1 LGGAPLEKPPSMNQ
15 ITPKQT
21 ADRPAIGAGQAADTT
36 TLAVLELAQLL
47 ERLSSLAH
55 SSLGADMCRALRPCI
70 DRKTVVRRQRRLVEL
85 KDLLDQ
91 GGYPSL
97 AGLEDLRPLFN
108 RMHMDGGFL
117 LPAELEMVAEFISVT
132 GRAASFL
139 DTAPSEA
146 GELNRLRNRITPL
159 PELGKRLR
167 QIVGPGQ
174 MVRSSASPELG
185 RIRKDLGRQRDRLR
199 GQLNALVNRSDLSGV
214 FSDQIVTQ
222 RADRFVVP
230 VKTDAKGRVHGIIH
244 DTSQSGATCFVEPL
258 EVVEE
263 NNHLAMLRQ
272 KEREE
277 EERVLKQ
284 ITRELFGQMQA
295 LGENMTALAQLDC
308 LLAQAALSE
317 RLDCSEP
324 ILATD
329 GGFELLKARHPL
341 LAWRQAAGRGRAVP
355 IEVRLE
361 PGQKVLVISGA
372 NAGGKTATLK
382 TVGLI
387 HLMALCGLQVPCLSG
402 SKINLFRRILA
413 EVGDDQSLENDLSTF
428 TAHAGRL
435 AEMVRLAGEGSLV
448 LVDELGTGTDP
459 GEGAALAMAFL
470 DWLVAH
476 GAKALCTTHFHRLK
490 AYAAAGER
498 LENVSVAF
506 DKASGEPTFQLS
518 YGRPGFSDA
527 LAVSRGLGFPPEIIA
542 KAESL
547 VDSNERQTV
556 ALLQEAETARQE
568 ALALKQEAH
577 QDRTKALQEKQE
589 AREFLKAAKKQ
600 RARALDDGKRRVR
613 EVAHRM
619 EKRLEE
625 LWRDTQEAQDSG
637 QEIKPGRVRQ
647 DFYAER
653 REALSQVNRVLTPPQ
668 EKSATGPAPGIY
680 DLKTGD
686 RVRLLNLGQE
696 GILAE
701 DPRPGLDS
709 LYVNVGKAGVRVQ
722 VPLNEMEPLGAVAE
736 PKKPVQKQVSVL
748 ASAGDGL
755 DLKVIGLTVDDA
767 LPLLD
772 KAIDQALL
780 AGRNSLTVVH
790 GVGTGRL
797 RAGVRD
803 YLSRHPQVVQ
813 ARPGQGLQSN
823 AVTVAQLRN

>member
-1 LGGAPLEKPPSMNQ
+1 LGIAPLEKPSSMNQ
-15 ITPKQT
+15 PTPNQT
-21 ADRPAIGAGQAADTT
+21 AERPALAAGQAADIH

-47 ERLSSLAH
+47 EHLSSLAH
-55 SSLGADMCRALRPCI
+55 SSLGADMCRALTPCV
-70 DRKTVVRRQRRLVEL
+70 DSKTVIRRQRRLVQL
-85 KDLLDQ
+85 RDLLDK

-97 AGLEDLRPLFN
+97 AGLEDLRPYFN

-117 LPAELEMVAEFISVT
+117 LPAELEMVADFISVT
-132 GRAASFL
+132 SRAASFL
-139 DTAPSEA
+139 DTAPREY

-167 QIVGPGQ
+167 EIVGPGQ
-174 MVRSSASPELG
+174 MVRSSASPELA

-230 VKTDAKGRVHGIIH
+230 IKTDAKGRLNGIIH

-258 EVVEE
+258 EVVED
-263 NNHLAMLRQ
+263 NNQLAMLRQ

-277 EERVLKQ
+277 EERVLKE
-284 ITRELFGQMQA
+284 ITRELFGQIKA
-295 LGENMTALAQLDC
+295 LTENMVAVAQLDC
-308 LLAQAALSE
+308 LLAQAAMAEKLS
-317 RLDCSEP
+317 CSEP
-324 ILATD
+324 LLATD

-341 LAWRQAAGRGRAVP
+341 LAWRQASGKGRAVP

-361 PGQKVLVISGA
+361 PSKNVLVISGA

-402 SKINLFRRILA
+402 SKMSLYRRILA

-435 AEMVRLAGEGSLV
+435 AEMIRLAGEGTLV

-470 DWLVAH
+470 DWLVIH

-490 AYAAAGER
+490 AYAAANEGV
-498 LENVSVAF
+498 ENVSVAF
-506 DKASGEPTFQLS
+506 DKTSGEPTFQLS

-527 LAVSRGLGFPPEIIA
+527 LAVSRGLGFPPEVIT

-547 VDSNERQTV
+547 VDSSERQTV
-556 ALLQEAETARQE
+556 ALLQEAEAARQA
-568 ALALKQEAH
+568 ALALKHEAH
-577 QDRTKALQEKQE
+577 QERAQAMQDRQE
-589 AREFLKAAKKQ
+589 ARELFKAAKKQ
-600 RARALDDGKRRVR
+600 RAKALDDGKRRVR
-613 EVAHRM
+613 EVARRM
-619 EKRLEE
+619 EKRLEN
-625 LWRDTQEAQDSG
+625 LWRDTHAAQESG
-637 QEIKPGRVRQ
+637 QEVKPGRVRQ
-647 DFYAER
+647 EFYAER
-653 REALSQVNRVLTPPQ
+653 RDALSEVGRVLSPPK
-668 EKSATGPAPGIY
+668 EKKAMGPAPGVY
-680 DLKTGD
+680 DLKSGD
-686 RVRLLNLGQE
+686 RVRLINLGQE
-696 GILAE
+696 GVLAE
-701 DPRPGLDS
+701 DARPGLES

-722 VPLNEMEPLGAVAE
+722 VNLNEMEPLGTEAM
-736 PKKPVQKQVSVL
+736 PKKAVQQQVSVL

-755 DLKVIGLTVDDA
+755 DLNVIGLTVDDA

-803 YLSRHPQVVQ
+803 YLARHPQVVQ

-823 AVTVAQLRN
+823 AVTVAQLRD